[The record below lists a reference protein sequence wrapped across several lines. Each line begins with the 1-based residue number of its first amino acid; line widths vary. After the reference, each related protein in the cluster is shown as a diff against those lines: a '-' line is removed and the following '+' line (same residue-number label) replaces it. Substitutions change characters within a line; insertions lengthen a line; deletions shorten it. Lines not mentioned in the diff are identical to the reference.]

1 MADLKRGSVSANGI
15 RFHYLE
21 MRDGEMGDGP
31 LVLCMH
37 GFPDSAHSFDFLLP
51 ELAAA
56 GFRAVA
62 PFMRG
67 YSPTEP
73 PQDGRYQ
80 TALLSQDVVELVGA
94 LGFQQAV
101 LVGHDWGAWAV
112 LGAAVLAPEKIT
124 RLVTL
129 ASAHPAAGERRNYS
143 SLKGSWH
150 AFYFQLA
157 DAEATVAHDDFAF
170 IEEWWRDTSPEW
182 DIPRGALEEGE
193 AHLPPA
199 RSGAGSPG
207 LLPPQLQP
215 VPAGPSTGTDSG
227 PAGLGPSTRSHPGP
241 SWDQGP
247 ATAAGS
253 LRGHGQLL
261 HRRTPEGRRARN
273 RPLHAPGEALGG
285 EPPGRGVPEDLM
297 GVCPTISWSRGHWR
311 SLEP

>member
-182 DIPRGALEEGE
+182 DIPRGALEEVK
-193 AHLPPA
+193 HTF
-199 RSGAGSPG
+199 RQPG
-207 LLPPQLQP
+207 VVQ
-215 VPAGPSTGTDSG
+215 A
-227 PAGLGPSTRSHPGP
+227 ALGYYRHSYNP
-241 SWDQGP
+241 
-247 ATAAGS
+247 S
-253 LRGHGQLL
+253 LRDPALAQTQARLDSAPVRVPTLALHGTRDRPRRLEAFEAMDNYFTGGLQKVVVPGTGHFM
-261 HRRTPEGRRARN
+261 HREKPWEVNPRVVEFLKT
-273 RPLHAPGEALGG
+273 
-285 EPPGRGVPEDLM
+285 
-297 GVCPTISWSRGHWR
+297 
-311 SLEP
+311 